1 MHRLLASGL
10 LASLVFTAGV
20 GLADGPSGAL
30 AQKTAAPSD
39 ESRAARDAR
48 AVVFMMEGSARGL
61 QDLLSKTRRTQDVRA
76 TACVSDSLSQ
86 ANVLTRR
93 AKDRY
98 GLLREAAQRGD
109 QASQAHLLAQ
119 IQEDRTLE
127 REAGKTA
134 FGCVGVMIVPRG
146 KDLVVVKV
154 TVDKEIPPEQAAEHE

>member
-1 MHRLLASGL
+1 
-10 LASLVFTAGV
+10 
-20 GLADGPSGAL
+20 
-30 AQKTAAPSD
+30 
-39 ESRAARDAR
+39 
-48 AVVFMMEGSARGL
+48 MMEGSARGL